1 MEMEVKT
8 ALDKFYEY
16 FDKPCVDNVCFEYGK
31 IYYMLSYCGRF
42 IITEDLESED
52 EREYCFGNNGKEL
65 IEAMLD
71 SKVNKTNDK
80 SIREILL
87 ELPPEKLLV

>member
-1 MEMEVKT
+1 MGMET

-16 FDKPCVDNVCFEYGK
+16 FDKPCTDNVCFEHGQ
-31 IYYMLSYCGRF
+31 IHYMLCCCGRF
-42 IITEDLESED
+42 IITEDLETED
-52 EREYCFGNNGKEL
+52 EREYCFGEDGKEL

-71 SKVNKTNDK
+71 TKVNKNKDK
-80 SIREILL
+80 SIRDILM

>member
-1 MEMEVKT
+1 MGMET

-16 FDKPCVDNVCFEYGK
+16 FDKPCTDNVCFEHGQ
-31 IYYMLSYCGRF
+31 IHYMLSYCGRF

>member
-1 MEMEVKT
+1 MGMVT

-16 FDKPCVDNVCFEYGK
+16 FDKPCTDNVCFEYGQ
-31 IYYMLSYCGRF
+31 IHYMLSYCGRF

>member
-1 MEMEVKT
+1 MGMVT

-16 FDKPCVDNVCFEYGK
+16 FDKPCTDNVCFEHGK

-52 EREYCFGNNGKEL
+52 ER
-65 IEAMLD
+65 
-71 SKVNKTNDK
+71 
-80 SIREILL
+80 
-87 ELPPEKLLV
+87 

>member
-1 MEMEVKT
+1 MGMET

-16 FDKPCVDNVCFEYGK
+16 FDKPCTDNVCFEHGQIHY
-31 IYYMLSYCGRF
+31 ILCYCGRF
-42 IITEDLESED
+42 IITEDLETED
-52 EREYCFGNNGKEL
+52 EREYCFGEDGKEL

>member
-1 MEMEVKT
+1 
-8 ALDKFYEY
+8 
-16 FDKPCVDNVCFEYGK
+16 
-31 IYYMLSYCGRF
+31 
-42 IITEDLESED
+42 
-52 EREYCFGNNGKEL
+52 
-65 IEAMLD
+65 MLD